1 MAHRRTLQ
9 SVRDEPEQSHG
20 YERERETNEEAFRI
34 SEVRL
39 QTALHRAEDNYMQ
52 LERTKSQLR
61 AIIDASQEA
70 MLFLSPDGRPLKV
83 NRRFSDFFGLDD
95 TTVLSQSPDQ
105 LAALLQRLFV
115 DAVLLERSL
124 TWGNPDQE
132 HIFREQQVQVAPGR
146 REFDFSSLPVRDV
159 DQTYLG
165 RLYVWYDVTHEREVD
180 RLKSE
185 FVSMVSH
192 ELRTPLTSI
201 KGYVALLLDGAL
213 GEIPADQPECLSIV
227 KYTTCRLAGLAHAL
241 PGPRSLAAGRMAP
254 ECTAL

>member
-9 SVRDEPEQSHG
+9 SVPDEPEQSHG

-83 NRRFSDFFGLDD
+83 NTRFTDFFGLDD

-105 LAALLQRLFV
+105 LKALLKGLFV
-115 DAVLLERSL
+115 DDNSL
-124 TWGNPDQE
+124 DCWLAWDTTDQA
-132 HIFREQQVQVAPGR
+132 HIFREQQVQVG
-146 REFDFSSLPVRDV
+146 
-159 DQTYLG
+159 
-165 RLYVWYDVTHEREVD
+165 
-180 RLKSE
+180 
-185 FVSMVSH
+185 
-192 ELRTPLTSI
+192 
-201 KGYVALLLDGAL
+201 
-213 GEIPADQPECLSIV
+213 
-227 KYTTCRLAGLAHAL
+227 
-241 PGPRSLAAGRMAP
+241 
-254 ECTAL
+254 